1 MFASEQQRDDVA
13 TARQHWQAWQKTCD
27 LSKLVFL
34 DETSASTDMIRR
46 YGRALGGARCVDA
59 APAGHWQTLT
69 FIAGL
74 RADQLTAPWCL
85 NQAMN
90 GEAFKEYCRSQLG
103 PILKPGDIVICDN
116 LPAHKVADVQ
126 ALIEARGAT
135 LKYLPPYSPDL
146 NPIEQAFAKL
156 KALLCKAAERTYDA
170 LCQTIGQIMDQF
182 HPDECLNYFNN
193 SGYVFN

>member
-1 MFASEQQRDDVA
+1 MFASERKREDVA
-13 TARQHWQAWQKTCD
+13 AAREQWQAWQKNCD

-46 YGRALGGARCVDA
+46 YGRALGGSRCKDA
-59 APAGHWQTLT
+59 TPAGHWQTLT

-90 GEAFKEYCRSQLG
+90 GDAFKEYCRSQLG
-103 PILKPGDIVICDN
+103 PTLRPGDIVICDN
-116 LPAHKVADVQ
+116 LPAHKVADVR
-126 ALIEARGAT
+126 ALIEVRGAT

-146 NPIEQAFAKL
+146 NPIEQVFAKL
-156 KALLCKAAERTYDA
+156 KALLRKAAERTYDKLWQA
-170 LCQTIGQIMDQF
+170 IGQIMDQF
-182 HPDECLNYFNN
+182 HPDECLNYFKN
-193 SGYVFN
+193 SGYAFD

>member
-1 MFASEQQRDDVA
+1 MFASEQQREDVA
-13 TARQHWQAWQKTCD
+13 AAREHWQAWQQTCD
-27 LSKLVFL
+27 VSKLVFL
-34 DETSASTDMIRR
+34 DETGARADRIRR

-74 RADQLTAPWCL
+74 RVDQLTAPWCL

-90 GEAFKEYCRSQLG
+90 GEAFKEYLSAQLG
-103 PILKPGDIVICDN
+103 PTLKPGAILICDN

-146 NPIEQAFAKL
+146 NPIEQVFAKL
-156 KALLCKAAERTYDA
+156 KALLRKAAERTVDK
-170 LCQTIGQIMDQF
+170 LWQTIGQLMDQF
-182 HPDECLNYFNN
+182 HPDERRNYFHN
-193 SGYVFN
+193 SGYVSN